1 MPESDI
7 TKLSNILVEM
17 QIAQAKMQ
25 ADISYTRQTIDKMQ
39 EENDARDKHIH
50 SLEISKREARAVSA
64 FIGACVGILIPL
76 LWQSFFR

>member
-7 TKLSNILVEM
+7 DKLSNMLIEM
-17 QIAQAKMQ
+17 KVAQAKMQ
-25 ADISYTRQTIDKMQ
+25 ADISYTRQSIDRMQ

-64 FIGACVGILIPL
+64 VIGACVGILIPL
-76 LWQSFFR
+76 LWQTFFK